1 MKTMDHAT
9 AMRKAL
15 AESYVLDE
23 LGEEER
29 AEFEAHFF
37 TCPECAE
44 DVKELATFIDDTR
57 RTLGRSPGRSP
68 AARRVRGK
76 IAPLRGWMLPL
87 AATAVLSLGAV
98 VYQTAITVPRLRQ
111 DLAQAQSLQATSVH
125 FLSVARSD
133 PAEIRVSAQQ
143 RMIGLTLSRTGDD
156 SSDRYRID
164 VRDAESVL
172 VLSSVVAAPAS
183 GDELQLFLPVSGLRP
198 GRYAVELSGID
209 PAEEQATPAEVTRYP
224 FILTREENK

>member
-15 AESYVLDE
+15 AESYVLDA

-44 DVKELATFIDDTR
+44 DVKELATFIDDAR
-57 RTLGRSPGRSP
+57 RTLGRPP
-68 AARRVRGK
+68 AARRARGK
-76 IAPLRGWMLPL
+76 TAPLRGWTLPL

-143 RMIGLTLSRTGDD
+143 RMIGLTLSRTGEE
-156 SSDRYRID
+156 SSDRYRVE
-164 VRDAESVL
+164 VRDADSAL

-209 PAEEQATPAEVTRYP
+209 SAQAHTAPDEVTRYP
-224 FILTREENK
+224 FILTREDR

>member
-15 AESYVLDE
+15 AESYVLDA

-57 RTLGRSPGRSP
+57 RTLGKPP
-68 AARRVRGK
+68 AAGRARGK
-76 IAPLRGWMLPL
+76 IAPLRWWALPL

-98 VYQTAITVPRLRQ
+98 VYQSAITVPQLRQ

-143 RMIGLTLSRTGDD
+143 RMIGLTLSRTGGE

-164 VRDAESVL
+164 VRDADSAL
-172 VLSSVVAAPAS
+172 VLSSVVAAPDS
-183 GDELQLFLPVSGLRP
+183 GDELQLFLPVSGLRS
-198 GRYAVELSGID
+198 GRYAVELSGVD
-209 PAEEQATPAEVTRYP
+209 SAREQTATGEVTRYP
-224 FILTREENK
+224 FILTREDR